1 MNRKATRKDPLLAVH
16 GFTFDKN
23 GNLTQSLDR
32 KSQATGVTYDPL
44 NRPKVITFAD
54 SSTIT
59 MTYDGG
65 NRVTS
70 IVDSLNGTISRTYDS
85 FDRVLTETTAQ
96 GVITYAYDAIGRRST
111 MQVTGQTIVS
121 YGYDNANRMTSI
133 TQGSSVVSFTYDSSG
148 RRSTVTYPNGA
159 VLTLG
164 YDAASRM
171 TSMTWAKAGSSLGN
185 LTYTYDAA
193 GRRTSMGGSL
203 ARVGLPAA
211 LSSASF
217 DAANRMTSR
226 GGVTMT
232 YDANGNLTNDGS
244 QTFTWNSRDQLTAVG
259 SASFAYDAGGR
270 RRSRTVAGG
279 TTGFLY
285 DGANPIQEI
294 VGGSPSANVLGGM
307 ALDEVY
313 QRTDAAGAR
322 SLQVD
327 GLNSTLGL
335 LDSGGSA
342 TTQYTYEPF
351 GGTTVSG
358 STSGNGFQYTG
369 READGTGLMYY
380 RARYYS
386 PMQQRFIS
394 EDPLGFGGE
403 DVNLYAYV
411 GNGPT
416 NAIDPTGKLVIAVGV
431 TGCLVSAGLA
441 AAALLANNDTNPSH
455 YVAGLIGGCMLG
467 SLLSIGIGS
476 LMSILMTRSLIMLWT
491 GFYQMTTLGM
501 ITASMRASAWG
512 AVALHETFFGE
523 LLFLLNAGRGWW
535 DFASMMFAFSAIGGG
550 ALAAIGPTGIH
561 ELSVFFR
568 LEMPTLVN
576 ACAPVVPLWWGV
588 LCFIGAFSSFW
599 VPETRVTV

>member
-1 MNRKATRKDPLLAVH
+1 
-16 GFTFDKN
+16 
-23 GNLTQSLDR
+23 
-32 KSQATGVTYDPL
+32 
-44 NRPKVITFAD
+44 
-54 SSTIT
+54 
-59 MTYDGG
+59 
-65 NRVTS
+65 
-70 IVDSLNGTISRTYDS
+70 
-85 FDRVLTETTAQ
+85 
-96 GVITYAYDAIGRRST
+96 

-121 YGYDNANRMTSI
+121 YGYDNANRITSI
-133 TQGSSVVSFTYDSSG
+133 TQGSSVVSFTYDSAG

-164 YDAASRM
+164 YDSASRL

-244 QTFTWNSRDQLTAVG
+244 QTYTWNSRDQLTAVG

-294 VGGSPSANVLGGM
+294 VGGSPTANVLGGM
-307 ALDEVY
+307 AMDEVY

-335 LDSGGSA
+335 LDSSGSA

-358 STSGNGFQYTG
+358 APSGNGFQYTG

-386 PMQQRFIS
+386 PTQQRFIS
-394 EDPLGFGGE
+394 QDPLGFGGG
-403 DVNLYAYV
+403 DANLYVYV
-411 GNGPT
+411 GNGPSMAT
-416 NAIDPTGKLVIAVGV
+416 DPSGLSFSSQFVPGLIDGV
-431 TGCLVSAGLA
+431 LSSLVSALSFGLLGLLFPGLGTFLTGLMFVMMALSFAAIAASLIANPSGDNWGYNIGSLLGGLGVGFASGLA
-441 AAALLANNDTNPSH
+441 VRNVMSPPGQRSGGYSLAREYAMRWIGSIYAWIGRGEWNMAMGTGPSPFGAALSI
-455 YVAGLIGGCMLG
+455 GLIGTGCNDFLRG
-467 SLLSIGIGS
+467 FSE
-476 LMSILMTRSLIMLWT
+476 LMQGL
-491 GFYQMTTLGM
+491 Q
-501 ITASMRASAWG
+501 
-512 AVALHETFFGE
+512 
-523 LLFLLNAGRGWW
+523 FLLEAPAPWGLQHTPTCRGTAATGTSSVA
-535 DFASMMFAFSAIGGG
+535 AS
-550 ALAAIGPTGIH
+550 
-561 ELSVFFR
+561 
-568 LEMPTLVN
+568 
-576 ACAPVVPLWWGV
+576 
-588 LCFIGAFSSFW
+588 
-599 VPETRVTV
+599 